1 MTENAFHANMNRRQK
16 LQLILAGV
24 GAILIIV
31 WILLWLIT
39 RERSISVIIGIL
51 SNALLIIGILI
62 SYRAEEKRKNKD

>member
-39 RERSISVIIGIL
+39 RERSISVVIGIL
-51 SNALLIIGILI
+51 SNALLIIGMLI
-62 SYRAEEKRKNKD
+62 SYRAEEKLKNKE